1 MMLVALTLMMGL
13 SMTSCLNSDSSGNMY
28 NGWGFFRVE
37 SSMGG
42 YYFSDPGG
50 NSYIPTPASLAS
62 MQSQGFE
69 ISKAD
74 FVFFYFKW
82 AEDETEAEDKL
93 TDTTTTHSFDIE
105 LLSIAG
111 FEEEEVLV
119 AQTTET
125 MELDAPE
132 TAPVIS
138 LKTTT
143 TSGAVSEAPML
154 FDLDALLLPVYFNLG
169 STKEDL
175 QQHKL
180 VLACDMSEVEP
191 GSTELNLYL
200 RHDKGSDDEINYYTS
215 NWYPFNLTSAVAEF
229 KAKAGNAPTKLIIK
243 AHEDINQSGKMPE
256 EYTDYEIEY
265 EDPAEQTSQN

>member
-42 YYFSDPGG
+42 YFFSDPAG
-50 NSYIPTPASLAS
+50 NSYVPTPASLAS
-62 MQSQGFE
+62 VQSQGFD
-69 ISKAD
+69 ISEAD
-74 FVFFYFKW
+74 FAFFYFRW
-82 AEDETEAEDKL
+82 AEDETEAEEQLK
-93 TDTTTTHSFDIE
+93 DTTTTHTFDIE
-105 LLSIAG
+105 LIRIAG
-111 FEEEEVLV
+111 FEEEETLV
-119 AQTTET
+119 AQTTES
-125 MELDAPE
+125 MQQDAPE

-143 TSGAVSEAPML
+143 TTGAVSEAPML
-154 FDLDALLLPVYFNLG
+154 FDLDALLIPIYFNVG
-169 STKEDL
+169 NTQEDL
-175 QQHKL
+175 QQHKF

-200 RHDKGSDDEINYYTS
+200 RHDKGSDDDIEYYS
-215 NWYPFNLTSAVAEF
+215 ASWYPFNLTSVVAEF

-265 EDPAEQTSQN
+265 EDSAEQTSQN